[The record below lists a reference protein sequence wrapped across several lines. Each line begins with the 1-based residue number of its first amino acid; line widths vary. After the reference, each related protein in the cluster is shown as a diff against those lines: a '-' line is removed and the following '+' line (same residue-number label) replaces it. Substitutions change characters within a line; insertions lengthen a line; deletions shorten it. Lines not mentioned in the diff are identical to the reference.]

1 MPTTAR
7 WQRLWP
13 CLSAAGSGPSLSA
26 LATSC
31 WVTVATVASL
41 PGASVALPTE
51 SWIEGGG
58 EVWCPGV
65 RGCGEEQCVSTRPQ
79 GRTGAQG

>member
-26 LATSC
+26 LATGR

-51 SWIEGGG
+51 S
-58 EVWCPGV
+58 
-65 RGCGEEQCVSTRPQ
+65 RD
-79 GRTGAQG
+79 